1 MAAGTSRWETGSLTT
16 LHWVAVGLAAVTG
29 LVHLALG
36 VSDVGTPMGVSF
48 LLAGLG
54 FVAGI
59 VLFLRGY
66 RRRLLYLLG
75 IPYVGLQIVLYV
87 VFNWPDVVFLADGSV
102 YVVGVVDKI
111 VQALLVAVLVALY
124 RREG

>member
-1 MAAGTSRWETGSLTT
+1 MAAGTSTRDAGSLTP
-16 LHWVAVGLAAVTG
+16 LHWAAVVLAAVTG

-36 VSDVGTPMGVSF
+36 VSNIGTPMGVSF

-54 FVAGI
+54 FVVGI
-59 VLFLRGY
+59 GLFLRGY

-75 IPYVGLQIVLYV
+75 IPYTVTQIVLYV
-87 VFNWPDVVFLADGSV
+87 AFNWPNVVFLADGGV
-102 YVVGVVDKI
+102 YMVGVVDKV
-111 VQALLVAVLVALY
+111 VQMLLVATLAVLY